1 MIGEAITLGVLSS
14 SIYDLIKA
22 GVGLTTA
29 KVQAH
34 FANQGV
40 AVSEEQAEQIIN
52 KIEADNL
59 VQNINN
65 GEVSRD
71 NIESHFTSNET
82 WQSVVN
88 NINNHNKT
96 VTNTTNITDSNVHSG
111 TGDIVGGHKE
121 VHHHYASEN
130 DAKKP

>member
-1 MIGEAITLGVLSS
+1 MIGEAITLSVLSS
-14 SIYDLIKA
+14 GIYDLIKA
-22 GVGLTTA
+22 GVELTTA

-40 AVSEEQAEQIIN
+40 AASKEQAEQIIN

-71 NIESHFTSNET
+71 NIESHFISNET

-96 VTNTTNITDSNVHSG
+96 VTNTTHITDSNVHSG
-111 TGDIVGGHKE
+111 TGDIVGGDK
-121 VHHHYASEN
+121 VIHYHTEN